1 MEVVSNI
8 FSDQETVEEI
18 NDADRMTDSFQQY
31 GVKMAR
37 VLIVDDA
44 KFMRT
49 LVKDAL
55 SSAGHEI
62 VGEAENGNQAVEM
75 YNSLKPDLVTMDIT
89 MREKDGLEAA
99 GEILGADSAA
109 RIIMVTALGQEDLL
123 ARAIKMGV
131 KDFVVKPFP
140 PERLQQAAEKALS

>member
-1 MEVVSNI
+1 
-8 FSDQETVEEI
+8 
-18 NDADRMTDSFQQY
+18 
-31 GVKMAR
+31 MAR

-49 LVKDAL
+49 LVRDAL
-55 SSAGHEI
+55 TKAGHEI
-62 VGEAENGNQAVEM
+62 VGEAENGNQAVDL
-75 YNSLKPDLVTMDIT
+75 YKNLKPDLVTMDIT
-89 MREKDGLEAA
+89 MREKDGLDAA
-99 GEILGADSAA
+99 SEILKSDARA

-140 PERLQQAAEKALS
+140 PERLQQAAAKALS

>member
-1 MEVVSNI
+1 
-8 FSDQETVEEI
+8 
-18 NDADRMTDSFQQY
+18 
-31 GVKMAR
+31 MAR
-37 VLIVDDA
+37 ILVVDDA

-55 SSAGHEI
+55 SSQGHVI
-62 VGEAENGNQAVEM
+62 VGEAENGNQAVAM
-75 YNSLKPDLVTMDIT
+75 YDSLKPDLVTMDIT

-99 GEILGADSAA
+99 SEILKKDPNA

-140 PERLQQAAEKALS
+140 PERLQQAAQKALA

>member
-1 MEVVSNI
+1 
-8 FSDQETVEEI
+8 
-18 NDADRMTDSFQQY
+18 
-31 GVKMAR
+31 MAR
-37 VLIVDDA
+37 VLVVDDA

-55 SSAGHEI
+55 TAAGHEV
-62 VGEAENGNQAVEM
+62 VGEAENGVQAIKM
-75 YNSLKPDLVTMDIT
+75 FGDLKPDLVTMDIT

-99 GEILGADSAA
+99 SEILKRDGSA

-140 PERLQQAAEKALS
+140 PERLQQAAAKALG

>member
-1 MEVVSNI
+1 
-8 FSDQETVEEI
+8 
-18 NDADRMTDSFQQY
+18 
-31 GVKMAR
+31 MAR

-49 LVKDAL
+49 LVRDAL
-55 SSAGHEI
+55 TKAGHEI
-62 VGEAENGNQAVEM
+62 VGEAENGNQAVDL
-75 YNSLKPDLVTMDIT
+75 YKNLKPDLVTMDIT
-89 MREKDGLEAA
+89 MREKDGLDAA
-99 GEILGADSAA
+99 SEILKSDNRA

-140 PERLQQAAEKALS
+140 PERLQQAAAKALS

>member
-1 MEVVSNI
+1 
-8 FSDQETVEEI
+8 
-18 NDADRMTDSFQQY
+18 
-31 GVKMAR
+31 MAR

-49 LVKDAL
+49 LVRDAL
-55 SSAGHEI
+55 ISAGHD
-62 VGEAENGNQAVEM
+62 VAGEAENGNQAIEL
-75 YNSLKPDLVTMDIT
+75 YKSLKPDLVTMDIT

-99 GEILGADSAA
+99 SEILKLDARA
-109 RIIMVTALGQEDLL
+109 RIVMVTALGQEDLL

-140 PERLQQAAEKALS
+140 PERLQQAVQKALT

>member
-1 MEVVSNI
+1 
-8 FSDQETVEEI
+8 
-18 NDADRMTDSFQQY
+18 
-31 GVKMAR
+31 MAR

-49 LVKDAL
+49 LVRDAL
-55 SSAGHEI
+55 TKAGHEI
-62 VGEAENGNQAVEM
+62 VGEAENGNQAVDL
-75 YNSLKPDLVTMDIT
+75 YKNLKPDLVTMDIT
-89 MREKDGLEAA
+89 MREKDGLDAA
-99 GEILGADSAA
+99 SEILKSDGRA

-140 PERLQQAAEKALS
+140 PERLQQAAAEALS

>member
-1 MEVVSNI
+1 
-8 FSDQETVEEI
+8 
-18 NDADRMTDSFQQY
+18 
-31 GVKMAR
+31 MAR

-49 LVKDAL
+49 LVRDAL
-55 SSAGHEI
+55 TAAGHEI
-62 VGEAENGNQAVEM
+62 VGEAENGNQAVAM
-75 YNSLKPDLVTMDIT
+75 YDETKPDLVTMDIT

-99 GEILGADSAA
+99 QEILSKDGAA

-123 ARAIKMGV
+123 AKAIKMGV

-140 PERLQQAAEKALS
+140 PERLQQAAAKALS

>member
-1 MEVVSNI
+1 
-8 FSDQETVEEI
+8 
-18 NDADRMTDSFQQY
+18 
-31 GVKMAR
+31 MAR
-37 VLIVDDA
+37 ILIVDDA

-49 LVKDAL
+49 LVRDAL
-55 SSAGHEI
+55 TSAGHEI
-62 VGEAENGNQAVEM
+62 VGEAENGNQAVSM
-75 YNSLKPDLVTMDIT
+75 YGELKPDLTTMDIT

-99 GEILGADSAA
+99 QEILNQDSSA

-140 PERLQQAAEKALS
+140 PERLQQAAAKALS

>member
-1 MEVVSNI
+1 
-8 FSDQETVEEI
+8 
-18 NDADRMTDSFQQY
+18 
-31 GVKMAR
+31 MAR

-55 SSAGHEI
+55 LSAGHE
-62 VGEAENGNQAVEM
+62 VAGEAENGNQAVEM
-75 YNSLKPDLVTMDIT
+75 YKNLNPDLVTMDIT

-99 GEILGADSAA
+99 SEILKFDSRA
-109 RIIMVTALGQEDLL
+109 RIVMVTALGQEDLL

-131 KDFVVKPFP
+131 KDFVVTLFP
-140 PERLQQAAEKALS
+140 PERLQQAAQKALS

>member
-1 MEVVSNI
+1 
-8 FSDQETVEEI
+8 
-18 NDADRMTDSFQQY
+18 
-31 GVKMAR
+31 MAR
-37 VLIVDDA
+37 VLVVDDA

-55 SSAGHEI
+55 TAAGHEI
-62 VGEAENGNQAVEM
+62 VGEAENGVQAVKLFGD
-75 YNSLKPDLVTMDIT
+75 LKPDLVTMDIT

-99 GEILGADSAA
+99 GEILKKDSTA

-140 PERLQQAAEKALS
+140 PERLQQAAAKALG

>member
-1 MEVVSNI
+1 
-8 FSDQETVEEI
+8 
-18 NDADRMTDSFQQY
+18 
-31 GVKMAR
+31 MAR

-55 SSAGHEI
+55 VAAGHEI
-62 VGEAENGNQAVEM
+62 AGEAENGNQAIEM
-75 YNSLKPDLVTMDIT
+75 YKNLKPDLVTMDIT

-99 GEILGADSAA
+99 SEILKFDGRA
-109 RIIMVTALGQEDLL
+109 RVIMVTALGQEDLL

-140 PERLQQAAEKALS
+140 PERLQQAAQKALS

>member
-1 MEVVSNI
+1 
-8 FSDQETVEEI
+8 
-18 NDADRMTDSFQQY
+18 
-31 GVKMAR
+31 MAR
-37 VLIVDDA
+37 ILVVDDA

-55 SSAGHEI
+55 TSKGHVI
-62 VGEAENGNQAVEM
+62 VGEAENGNQAIEL
-75 YNSLKPDLVTMDIT
+75 YEKLKPDLVTMDIT

-99 GEILGADSAA
+99 AEILKKDPNA

-140 PERLQQAAEKALS
+140 PERLIQATEKALS